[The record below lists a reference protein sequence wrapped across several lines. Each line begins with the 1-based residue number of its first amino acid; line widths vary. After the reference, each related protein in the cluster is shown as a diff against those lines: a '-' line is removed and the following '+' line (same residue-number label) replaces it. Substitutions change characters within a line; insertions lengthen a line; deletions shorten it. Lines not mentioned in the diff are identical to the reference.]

1 MTLAQTRQLG
11 IEVERRL
18 QTILPTLKLENK
30 IDTEDIYAFLNQF
43 QKQYIDMIYRQDDE
57 VESNTRTAMLVED
70 IIRTITKHSILNN
83 GVVDSSLDYQNKIFD
98 LPNDYY
104 QYIRSTSKINSSYN
118 SQSNSIASNVLL
130 KQSDVDK
137 IINQYYDKNRI
148 LRNPV
153 AVLEDN
159 KLKIV
164 HDVYTDVTSVDITYI
179 KLPNNFSV
187 LTNTPCELPIECFE
201 TLVSG
206 AVELYINHLT
216 ATQPK
221 QQRKEVKDDK
231 D

>member
-18 QTILPTLKLENK
+18 QTIFPTFKIENK

-43 QKQYIDMIYRQDDE
+43 QKQYIDTIYRQDDQ
-57 VESNTRTAMLVED
+57 VQSDTRTAALIENV
-70 IIRTITKHSILNN
+70 IRTITKHSTLNN
-83 GVVDSSLDYQNKIFD
+83 GLIDSSLDYQNKTFQ
-98 LPNDYY
+98 LPDDYY
-104 QYIRSTSKINSSYN
+104 QYIRSTSKINGSYN
-118 SQSNSIASNVLL
+118 DSGDSIASNILL

-153 AVLEDN
+153 AVLEGN

-164 HDVYTDVTSVDITYI
+164 HDIYTNISSVDITYI

-187 LTNTPCELPIECFE
+187 LTDTPCELPIECFE

-206 AVELYINHLT
+206 AVELYVNHLT
-216 ATQPK
+216 ASQPK
-221 QQRKEVKDDK
+221 QQKKEVNNEED
-231 D
+231 